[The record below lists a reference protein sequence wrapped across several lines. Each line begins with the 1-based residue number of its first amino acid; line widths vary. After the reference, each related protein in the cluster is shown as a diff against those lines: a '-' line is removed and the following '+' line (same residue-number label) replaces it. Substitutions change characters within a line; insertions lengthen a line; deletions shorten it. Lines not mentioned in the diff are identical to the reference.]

1 MKQPVV
7 ILDIDY
13 TIFDT
18 DSFRTAVYKRLATK
32 LRFIDFAPFLDLTKQ
47 IETKTKLQVGYFD
60 PKVFLQ
66 LLRKETETELSQ
78 QDLEDI
84 FFDENLYRASLYEE
98 VADLFQKFVDQNIQL
113 VIFSTGEEK
122 FQTMKL
128 TGIKELLHEEH
139 IHIFVDKLLDLKDVL
154 QKYQDK
160 QVYLV
165 DDLSNVLQEAKSAD
179 PSVKTILIDRN
190 NRFLEQDFRPDFVIE
205 NLTKIVTIVTK
216 N

>member
-113 VIFSTGEEK
+113 VIFSIGEVK